1 METTNAKRNE
11 AGLRSYLSP
20 LGAWSLALGTS
31 IGWGSFVM
39 SGTLYLKEAGPLGSV
54 IGMLI
59 GMAVMLLISRNY
71 AYMMESYSDSGGI
84 YTYVK
89 NNFGYDH
96 GFIASWF
103 VTLTY
108 LAMFWANVTSLPL
121 FARFFAG
128 DMFRFGRLYSLFG
141 YDVFLGEALL
151 SLGAI
156 LLTGFIVMNYEHE
169 AVKANIVLAMVFV
182 AGIVICFAV
191 AMANRDANLFSFEPG
206 FVSDS
211 SPLSQIM
218 HIAFIS
224 PWAFIGF
231 ENISQS
237 TDEFTFS
244 RKKSFTVLT
253 TAVLSSTALYIMLI
267 LFSITAYP
275 ANIFGSW
282 PSYIE
287 NLGRLPNLD
296 GLPVF
301 FAGNYY
307 LGSTGLFFLSFAL
320 FALIVTS
327 LFGNVIA
334 LSRLFYALAKDK
346 VVSKRFATLNEKRNP
361 AKAVLLAILFSL
373 VIPFLGRTAIG
384 WIVDVTTIGAI
395 IVYGF
400 VSAAAYKS
408 AKAEGRLVERITG
421 FTGFLVMLVSG
432 LMLFFPVLFTNEPM
446 EMESYFLFTVWS
458 ILGFLYFRKV
468 LDRDT
473 DKHFGKSIIV
483 WFVLVTLVMFTSLNW
498 LRASD
503 NASFASAMKT
513 AQRYYNRT
521 AEAVDLAKEEDVFI
535 EHSIEKV
542 HSDTVIHSCIT
553 IGLFLLALGLSL
565 YNYSIVRRRV
575 EATEMELGFAKELA
589 YKDALTGVKSKQAWA
604 EHASSI
610 NRLIEA
616 DAANDFALLVCD
628 INGLKYVND
637 HFGHKT
643 GDEYICSACRMVC
656 THYKHSPVYR
666 VGGDEFL
673 VMLEGQSFE
682 EREELL
688 AGFNRKIEENLKSG
702 RVVVSAGMAL
712 YHPEV
717 DTTVFDVFER
727 ADGMMYQRKYELK
740 KMGSVMR

>member
-1 METTNAKRNE
+1 METANAKRNE

-31 IGWGSFVM
+31 IGWGSFVI
-39 SGTLYLKEAGPLGSV
+39 SGTLYLTEAGPVGSV

-71 AYMMESYSDSGGI
+71 AYMMESYPDSGGI
-84 YTYVK
+84 YTYIK

-121 FARFFAG
+121 FARFFVG

-151 SLGAI
+151 SFCAI
-156 LLTGFIVMNYEHE
+156 LATGYIVMNFEHE
-169 AVKANIVLAMVFV
+169 AVKANIVLALVFV
-182 AGIVICFAV
+182 VGIVACFAV

-206 FVSDS
+206 FASGS
-211 SPLSQIM
+211 SPISQIM
-218 HIAFIS
+218 YIAFIS

-237 TDEFTFS
+237 ADEFTFS
-244 RKKSFTVLT
+244 KKKSFKVLT
-253 TAVLSSTALYIMLI
+253 AAVLSSTALYIMLI
-267 LFSITAYP
+267 LFSISAYP

-287 NLGRLPNLD
+287 NLGRTSNLD

-307 LGSTGLFFLSFAL
+307 LGSTGLFLLSFAL

-334 LSRLFYALAKDK
+334 LSRLFYSLAKDK
-346 VVSKRFATLNEKRNP
+346 VVSKRFAVLNEKRNP
-361 AKAVLLAILFSL
+361 SNAVLLAILLSL
-373 VIPFLGRTAIG
+373 VIPLLGRTAIG

-421 FTGFLVMLVSG
+421 FAGFLIMLVSG
-432 LMLFFPVLFTNEPM
+432 LMLFFPVLFNNEPM
-446 EMESYFLFTVWS
+446 AMESYFLFTVWS
-458 ILGFLYFRKV
+458 ILGFFYFRKV

-473 DKHFGKSIIV
+473 DKRFGKSIIV

-521 AEAVDLAKEEDVFI
+521 ADAEDLAREEDAFI

-542 HSDTVIHSCIT
+542 HSETVFHSCVT
-553 IGLFLLALGLSL
+553 IGLFMVALILSL
-565 YNYSIVRRRV
+565 YNYSIVRRRL
-575 EATEMELGFAKELA
+575 EATEMELGYTKELA

-604 EHASSI
+604 EQASGI

-628 INGLKYVND
+628 INGLKYIND
-637 HFGHKT
+637 HFGHNA
-643 GDEYICSACRMVC
+643 GDDYICSACRLVC

-666 VGGDEFL
+666 IGGDEFL
-673 VMLEGQSFE
+673 VLLEGQSFE

-688 AGFNRKIEENLKSG
+688 ARFNRKMEENLAAGK
-702 RVVVSAGMAL
+702 VVVSAGMAL
-712 YHPEV
+712 YHSEV

>member
-1 METTNAKRNE
+1 
-11 AGLRSYLSP
+11 
-20 LGAWSLALGTS
+20 
-31 IGWGSFVM
+31 
-39 SGTLYLKEAGPLGSV
+39 
-54 IGMLI
+54 
-59 GMAVMLLISRNY
+59 LLISRNY
-71 AYMMESYSDSGGI
+71 AYMMESYPDSGGI
-84 YTYVK
+84 YTYIK

-121 FARFFAG
+121 FARFFVG

-151 SLGAI
+151 SFCAI
-156 LLTGFIVMNYEHE
+156 LVTGYIVMNFEHE
-169 AVKANIVLAMVFV
+169 AVKANIVLALIFV
-182 AGIVICFAV
+182 VGIVTCFAV

-206 FVSDS
+206 FASGS
-211 SPLSQIM
+211 SPISQIM
-218 HIAFIS
+218 YIAFIS

-237 TDEFTFS
+237 ADEFTFS
-244 RKKSFTVLT
+244 KKKSFKVLT
-253 TAVLSSTALYIMLI
+253 AAVLSSTALYIMLI
-267 LFSITAYP
+267 LFSISAYP

-287 NLGRLPNLD
+287 NLGRTSNLD

-307 LGSTGLFFLSFAL
+307 LGSTGLFLLSFAL

-334 LSRLFYALAKDK
+334 LSRLFYSLAKDK
-346 VVSKRFATLNEKRNP
+346 VVSKRFAVLNEKRNP
-361 AKAVLLAILFSL
+361 SNAVLLAILLSL
-373 VIPFLGRTAIG
+373 VIPLLGRTAIG

-421 FTGFLVMLVSG
+421 FAGFLIMLVSG
-432 LMLFFPVLFTNEPM
+432 LMLFFPVLFNNEPM
-446 EMESYFLFTVWS
+446 AMESYFLFTVWS
-458 ILGFLYFRKV
+458 ILGFFYFRKV

-473 DKHFGKSIIV
+473 DKRFGKSIIV

-503 NASFASAMKT
+503 NASFAAAMKT

-521 AEAVDLAKEEDVFI
+521 ADAEDLAREEDAFI

-542 HSDTVIHSCIT
+542 HSETVFHSCVT
-553 IGLFLLALGLSL
+553 IGLFMVALILSL
-565 YNYSIVRRRV
+565 YNYSIVRRRL
-575 EATEMELGFAKELA
+575 EATEMKLGYTKELA

-604 EHASSI
+604 EQASGI

-628 INGLKYVND
+628 INGLKYIND
-637 HFGHKT
+637 HFGHNA
-643 GDEYICSACRMVC
+643 GDDYICSACRLVC

-666 VGGDEFL
+666 IGGDEFL
-673 VMLEGQSFE
+673 VLLEGQSFE

-688 AGFNRKIEENLKSG
+688 ARFNRKMEENLAAGK
-702 RVVVSAGMAL
+702 VVVSAGMAL

-740 KMGSVMR
+740 KMGAAIR